1 VCVSLLPSRQEV
13 VRRLRPPGA
22 GSSETPHFVVVQ
34 QFGQELVRHSRHP
47 QQKQG
52 RRGLGLEAQCQAIR
66 DHERRRLE
74 ANRGLRS
81 RAASELTDR
90 SLPKRSRP
98 AVFIGPSSSLPKL
111 DRLARND
118 FRRGWPES
126 RPALRLNTPQEA
138 AICWAESGAGYTGKI
153 NSAVLL
159 MRGVLPSP
167 DAVGNSGSRLR
178 S

>member
-1 VCVSLLPSRQEV
+1 MPSCDPALLVDMVADASQGRRSKCAYRCCRLAMEV

-47 QQKQG
+47 QHT
-52 RRGLGLEAQCQAIR
+52 EAGQEGARTGGSVPSCPR
-66 DHERRRLE
+66 PPERRRLE

-98 AVFIGPSSSLPKL
+98 AAFIGPSSSLPSWTGL
-111 DRLARND
+111 HATTSDAGGRSSSLTA
-118 FRRGWPES
+118 
-126 RPALRLNTPQEA
+126 
-138 AICWAESGAGYTGKI
+138 GASTQHSPGSS
-153 NSAVLL
+153 NLL
-159 MRGVLPSP
+159 G
-167 DAVGNSGSRLR
+167 
-178 S
+178 